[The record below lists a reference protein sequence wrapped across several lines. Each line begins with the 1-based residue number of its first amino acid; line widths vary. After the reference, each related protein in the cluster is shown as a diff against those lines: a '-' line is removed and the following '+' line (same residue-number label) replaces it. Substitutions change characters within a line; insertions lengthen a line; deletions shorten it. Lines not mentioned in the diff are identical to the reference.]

1 MRFAVS
7 GVGAKSAAGFSNEA
21 GGKNDSMTH
30 DSSISLVRYRAEARL
45 GYKKVVV
52 ETPRVS
58 LGNKSPE
65 PTPTLDQYTSW
76 LVAEYLFD
84 ALLK

>member
-1 MRFAVS
+1 MLCLPLYRLDEFPTKDGAV
-7 GVGAKSAAGFSNEA
+7 
-21 GGKNDSMTH
+21 D
-30 DSSISLVRYRAEARL
+30 Y
-45 GYKKVVV
+45 YKKVVV

-76 LVAEYLFD
+76 LVAEHLFD
-84 ALLK
+84 ALLNPTAPRPDT